1 LGNKVTIIGGGSSI
15 FVPGLI
21 RGFIRSP
28 IMQGGTV
35 TLMDVN
41 EGRVRVMEALAQRL
55 IDSEGA
61 ALTVEHSLD
70 QRDSLR
76 DANFVIVA
84 IAVGGPRAWEND
96 IEIPG
101 RYGLFAQIADSTG
114 PGGIMR
120 AFRNV
125 PVLVSVARNVAEVG
139 APDAWILNYT
149 NPAPVQTLAMNSVP
163 GVNHISLCSCTGYP
177 ANPEWLAERVGVDAD
192 EIAMPPIVGGINHCA
207 GVTALRLKDGTDA
220 LALAH
225 ERVTHPVERWVLD
238 TYGVLPYCWLH
249 WVEFHPQMQDL
260 TEPYEGVA
268 QGLEMRFGLHIYR
281 MADEQARAQK
291 WEDLAKEWAAP
302 DAAPVRLDDL
312 PLGEQDKGI
321 EVIGVMEAIALNRN
335 EVYIVNTTNNGAIPN
350 LPTDAVVEVPALVN
364 RSGVH
369 PLHVG
374 PLSDTLA
381 SHLSMYCNAQRMMA
395 RAALSGDRQDALHAF
410 LLDPLVQKSL
420 SIEDTQ
426 AMLDELLAVNA
437 SMLPQFERA
446 AAALTAG

>member
-1 LGNKVTIIGGGSSI
+1 MGSKVTVIGGGSSI

-28 IMQGGTV
+28 VMEGGTV

-41 EGRVRVMEALAQRL
+41 ESRVRVMEALAQRL

-61 ALTVEHSLD
+61 ALTVEYSLD

-84 IAVGGPRAWEND
+84 IAVGGPAAWEND

-125 PVLVSVARNVAEVG
+125 PVLVSVARDLAEVG
-139 APDAWILNYT
+139 APDAWIFNYT
-149 NPAPVQTLAMNSVP
+149 NPAPVQTLAMNSVG

-177 ANPEWLAERVGVDAD
+177 ANPEWLAERVGVGAD

-207 GVTALRLKDGTDA
+207 GVTALRLKDGRDA
-220 LALAH
+220 LVLAREH
-225 ERVTHPVERWVLD
+225 VTHPVERWVLD

-249 WVEFHPQMQDL
+249 WVEFHAQMQDL
-260 TEPYEGVA
+260 TEPYDGVA
-268 QGLEMRFGLHIYR
+268 QGLEMRYGLRIYR
-281 MADEQARAQK
+281 MADEQARAGK
-291 WEDLAKEWAAP
+291 WEALAREWAAP
-302 DAAPVRLDDL
+302 DAPPVRLADL

-321 EVIGVMEAIALNRN
+321 EVMGVMEAIALNRN

-350 LPTDAVVEVPALVN
+350 LPPDAVVEVPALVN

-369 PLHVG
+369 PLAVG
-374 PLSDTLA
+374 PLSGALA
-381 SHLSMYCNAQRMMA
+381 AHLTTYCNAQRMMA
-395 RAALSGDRQDALHAF
+395 RAALSGDREEALQAF
-410 LLDPLVQKSL
+410 LLDPLIQKTL
-420 SIEDTQ
+420 SVEDTQ
-426 AMLDELLAVNA
+426 ALLDELLAVNA

-446 AAALTAG
+446 AAALTGG